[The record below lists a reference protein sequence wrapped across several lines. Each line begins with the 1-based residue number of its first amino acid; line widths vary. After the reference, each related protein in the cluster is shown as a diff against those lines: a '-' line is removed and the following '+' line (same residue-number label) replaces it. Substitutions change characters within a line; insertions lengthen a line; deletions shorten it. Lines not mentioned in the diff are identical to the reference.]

1 MTSSSAVGG
10 LLLILYLC
18 FVFGVGLF
26 TLVMLWRFVTAHE
39 RIASAL
45 DRAARALERDGRP
58 PSF

>member
-1 MTSSSAVGG
+1 MISSSTVGG
-10 LLLILYLC
+10 LLVLLYLC
-18 FVFGVGLF
+18 FLFGVGLF

-45 DRAARALERDGRP
+45 DRAARALERNDRP